1 MIGAGGRPLVARRGS
16 VCRNVHMKTIT
27 VAAAAATSRR
37 FSPSTPRRLPDRETI
52 IGKRSRVPVDSAVY
66 VGEDRGDVIR
76 DGRRFDRRR
85 G

>member
-1 MIGAGGRPLVARRGS
+1 MTDAERLPLVARRGS
-16 VCRNVHMKTIT
+16 MCRNVHMKRIT

-66 VGEDRGDVIR
+66 VGEDRGDVMR
-76 DGRRFDRRR
+76 GGRRFDRRR